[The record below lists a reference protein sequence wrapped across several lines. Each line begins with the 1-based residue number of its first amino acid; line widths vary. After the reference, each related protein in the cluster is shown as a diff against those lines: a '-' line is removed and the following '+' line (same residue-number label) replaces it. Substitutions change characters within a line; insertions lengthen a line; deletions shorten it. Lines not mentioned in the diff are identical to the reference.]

1 MPMPNDTPDRF
12 EDEDPD
18 LEADAGEDQEDSDE
32 PPPDDTEAG
41 PAEDEEDA
49 SPAESEGADDEEE
62 GPPDDD
68 SGADDSDEPSGES
81 GTDEVR
87 LSPFSFRVDRV
98 EIAVPEGMAGVQ
110 ETEHGRVYLIH
121 EDAWQQYIQPRLADR
136 TQWIQ
141 REREYRRRI
150 AELDPE
156 RNPDVIR
163 ARALAAE
170 LDAILSDRDR
180 AAEFIDN
187 FEREKELLRLRAEN
201 RIYRELEAA
210 KNKKPAPDPE
220 FEARE
225 QEELRRQYEPAFRAE
240 LQAQTAKLLESDE
253 FRGIPVRPRDVA
265 DALMPIVDRIITKD
279 DRGQW
284 VVNVGIIKSYLA
296 PFKAARQA
304 SQKTVVAAGH
314 NARALG
320 RVRAPTGVSAK
331 ADRPARKRPRKFKS
345 RQEFEEA
352 FLTGDI

>member
-1 MPMPNDTPDRF
+1 MAMPYDTPDAF
-12 EDEDPD
+12 EADPD
-18 LEADAGEDQEDSDE
+18 LEESIPGEDQEDSDA
-32 PPPDDTEAG
+32 PPPADEAG
-41 PAEDEEDA
+41 PAGDEEDT
-49 SPAESEGADDEEE
+49 SPAASEGTDDEEE
-62 GPPDDD
+62 GPPDDYA
-68 SGADDSDEPSGES
+68 GADDSEYTSEES
-81 GTDEVR
+81 GTEQVR
-87 LSPFSFRVDRV
+87 LAPFSFRVDRV

-110 ETEHGRVYLIH
+110 ETEHGRVFLIH

-296 PFKAARQA
+296 PFKAMRQA

>member
-1 MPMPNDTPDRF
+1 
-12 EDEDPD
+12 
-18 LEADAGEDQEDSDE
+18 
-32 PPPDDTEAG
+32 
-41 PAEDEEDA
+41 
-49 SPAESEGADDEEE
+49 
-62 GPPDDD
+62 
-68 SGADDSDEPSGES
+68 
-81 GTDEVR
+81 
-87 LSPFSFRVDRV
+87 
-98 EIAVPEGMAGVQ
+98 
-110 ETEHGRVYLIH
+110 
-121 EDAWQQYIQPRLADR
+121 
-136 TQWIQ
+136 Q

-210 KNKKPAPDPE
+210 QHKKPAPDPE
-220 FEARE
+220 FEARRGQDDPAYRPE
-225 QEELRRQYEPAFRAE
+225 RRAQAAE
-240 LQAQTAKLLESDE
+240 LLESDE
-253 FRGIPVRPRDVA
+253 FSGIPGRPRDVA
-265 DALMPIVDRIITKD
+265 DALMPIAHRIITKG

-284 VVNVGIIKSYLA
+284 VVNVGIVKSYLA